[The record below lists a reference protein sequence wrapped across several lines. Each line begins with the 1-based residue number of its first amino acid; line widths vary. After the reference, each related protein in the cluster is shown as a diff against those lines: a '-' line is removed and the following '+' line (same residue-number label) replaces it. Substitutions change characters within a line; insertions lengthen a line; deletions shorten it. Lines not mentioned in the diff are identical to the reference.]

1 MTTVVDKTQKAANVA
16 GSQQAGTQQ
25 TGVQQSNT
33 TDAGAQGSRK
43 FGAIKIKNIHKI
55 NLTDAQ
61 RKQYEDFRKA
71 ADSSSANT
79 GTDSTT
85 GGTFYDQYK
94 RDMADAIEAYNKS
107 IDQGLEGTKAGYD
120 DQKEQANVA
129 LKNANRSAQ
138 GAYLQAI
145 NPYGYDSQQL
155 AALGLQG
162 SGVSESSRISAGNA
176 YQNSLASAQTSYSDS
191 VRQADLAY
199 NQAKAQAEASKSS
212 NLASNLQSQAEAGMT
227 YGQWAAENDRAERQY
242 QASLDQWAAEF
253 GLNKQQVEA
262 SISNAAA
269 ELALKQKELE
279 DQIATNKITRAKAEA
294 EYKIYLAYAA
304 KQAQADL
311 AYTQAQTAALNRG

>member
-1 MTTVVDKTQKAANVA
+1 MTTIVDKTQKAANVA

-33 TDAGAQGSRK
+33 ADAGAQGSRK
-43 FGAIKIKNIHKI
+43 FGAIKIKDIHKI
-55 NLTDAQ
+55 NLTDEQ

-107 IDQGLEGTKAGYD
+107 IDQGLEGIKAGYD

-242 QASLDQWAAEF
+242 QASLDQ
-253 GLNKQQVEA
+253 
-262 SISNAAA
+262 
-269 ELALKQKELE
+269 
-279 DQIATNKITRAKAEA
+279 
-294 EYKIYLAYAA
+294 
-304 KQAQADL
+304 
-311 AYTQAQTAALNRG
+311 

>member
-1 MTTVVDKTQKAANVA
+1 MTAENMQKSNNVSNTYQQNTTAQQNAAADTAVQSSGSSNRFKDVKKTNLTNDQYQQYLTAKENAANN
-16 GSQQAGTQQ
+16 AGT
-25 TGVQQSNT
+25 
-33 TDAGAQGSRK
+33 D
-43 FGAIKIKNIHKI
+43 
-55 NLTDAQ
+55 
-61 RKQYEDFRKA
+61 
-71 ADSSSANT
+71 
-79 GTDSTT
+79 GTDDTS

-107 IDQGLEGTKAGYD
+107 VDQGLEGTKAGYD

-129 LKNANRSAQ
+129 LKNANKSAQ
-138 GAYLQAI
+138 SAYLQSI

-162 SGVSESSRISAGNA
+162 SGVSESSRISAGNT
-176 YQNSLASAQTSYSDS
+176 YQNSLASAQTSYSDT

-199 NQAKAQAEASKSS
+199 NQAVAQAEASKSS
-212 NLASNLQSQAEAGMT
+212 NLASNLQSQAEMGMT

-262 SISNAAA
+262 SIANAAA

>member
-25 TGVQQSNT
+25 TGVQQSNAA
-33 TDAGAQGSRK
+33 DSGAQGGGK
-43 FGAIKIKNIHKI
+43 LLGAIKDVHKT
-55 NLTDAQ
+55 NLNDEQ
-61 RKQYEDFRKA
+61 RKQYEDFRTE
-71 ADSSSANT
+71 SSTNT

-138 GAYLQAI
+138 GAYLQSI

-162 SGVSESSRISAGNA
+162 SGVSESSRISAGNT
-176 YQNSLASAQTSYSDS
+176 YQNSLASAQTSYSDT

-311 AYTQAQTAALNRG
+311 AYTQAQTSALNRG

>member
-16 GSQQAGTQQ
+16 GSQQTGTQQ

-33 TDAGAQGSRK
+33 ADAGTQGSGR
-43 FGAIKIKNIHKI
+43 FGAIKNMHKT
-55 NLTDAQ
+55 NLSDEQ
-61 RKQYEDFRKA
+61 RKQYEDFRA
-71 ADSSSANT
+71 ASSANT
-79 GTDSTT
+79 GTGSTT

-107 IDQGLEGTKAGYD
+107 VDQGLEGTKAGYD

-138 GAYLQAI
+138 GAYLQSI

-162 SGVSESSRISAGNA
+162 SGVSESSRISAGNT
-176 YQNSLASAQTSYSDS
+176 YQNSLASAQTSYSDT